1 MWSVFLCYRRLSKK
15 VVKKVFVLITNLL
28 KAERIFLLYLL
39 IVKIIFTE
47 VLISA

>member
-1 MWSVFLCYRRLSKK
+1 MWSVFLCYRRLFKK
-15 VVKKVFVLITNLL
+15 VVKKFFVLITNLL
-28 KAERIFLLYLL
+28 KAEQILLFFL